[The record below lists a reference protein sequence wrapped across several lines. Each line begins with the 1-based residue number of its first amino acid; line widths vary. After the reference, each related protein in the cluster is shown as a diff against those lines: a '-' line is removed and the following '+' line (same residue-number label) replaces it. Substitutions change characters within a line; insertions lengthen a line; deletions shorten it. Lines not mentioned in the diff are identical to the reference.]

1 MLLKCNYCDPTLTKE
16 MKVQG
21 YKGKKSIN
29 TETDEYVKDEKN
41 KYYHINCYIQH
52 LIKRKHMDES
62 EAIATMEIQ
71 LAKVK
76 QDLKELQEKD
86 RFYKWIMK
94 YYDTSLPSYY
104 CTKVTEIISGTYE
117 KVNEPI
123 PYNILLDIYEKM
135 AIYLNKNA
143 SRKMFKNI
151 GQRMNYDLAVV
162 LGRYGDYKNYIEK
175 QKLEKEKTI
184 IVKETL
190 QDQKKI
196 SQIIKNKE
204 ENNNQSFNLS
214 DVINDMLL

>member
-1 MLLKCNYCDPTLTKE
+1 MFLKCNYCDLTLTKE
-16 MKVQG
+16 MKSQG
-21 YKGKKSIN
+21 FKVKKSIN

-41 KYYHINCYIQH
+41 KYYHTQCYVQH
-52 LIKRKHMDES
+52 LIQRKRMNENDAK
-62 EAIATMEIQ
+62 ITMEIQ

-104 CTKVTEIISGTYE
+104 CTKITEIISGTYE

-123 PYNILLDIYEKM
+123 PYIILLDIYEKM
-135 AIYLNKNA
+135 SIYLNKNA
-143 SRKMFKNI
+143 SRKTFKNI

-162 LGRYGDYKNYIEK
+162 LGRYGDYKNYIER
-175 QKLEKEKTI
+175 QKLEQEKTV

-190 QDQKKI
+190 KEQKKMDRI
-196 SQIIKNKE
+196 LKNKE
-204 ENNNQSFNLS
+204 ENDNQSFNLS